1 MAGPYFSVV
10 LNRLVSLIQTKNK
23 KNGCAW
29 PLVRVVV
36 VLAIVTG
43 INVAQAFARDEYCLA
58 YLERKCVSRES
69 LAR

>member
-10 LNRLVSLIQTKNK
+10 LNRLVSLVQTKSK

-36 VLAIVTG
+36 VAIVTG